1 MVLIQLDLKPE
12 LDKKVKL
19 YMINN
24 DIDKKTN
31 AITKLLENT
40 LK

>member
-1 MVLIQLDLKPE
+1 MVLIQLELKPE

-31 AITKLLENT
+31 AITQLLEET

>member
-1 MVLIQLDLKPE
+1 MVLIQLELNAK

-31 AITKLLENT
+31 AITQLLEET